1 MSWFEIIAERKI
13 RDAQEEGAFDNLPG
27 KGQPL
32 NLEQDPRVPP
42 EQRAAYRLMR
52 EAKILPDWIQ
62 IDKEIRQRLVQWEVR
77 VDQYAQG
84 REEDLRRSQLSH
96 RPTPDAIDRLR
107 EKFLLQAAQH
117 LKETNRQI
125 ERLNLIVPGHGQQRL
140 RLPLEERMET
150 LEERFPRLT
159 PYAAGQEAEWRK
171 LLEERRRALPNLTNR
186 MPQRRRRD
194 SIG

>member
-27 KGQPL
+27 SGQPL

-62 IDKEIRQRLVQWEVR
+62 IDKEIRQRLVQWEAR
-77 VDQYAQG
+77 IELYAQG

-96 RPTPDAIDRLR
+96 TPTADAIDRLR
-107 EKFLLQAAQH
+107 EKFLVQAAQH
-117 LKETNRQI
+117 LNETNRQI
-125 ERLNLIVPGHGQQRL
+125 ERLNLTVPGHGQQRL
-140 RLPLEERMET
+140 RIPVEERIT
-150 LEERFPRLT
+150 ALEERFPRRT
-159 PYAAGQEAEWRK
+159 PYPSGQEPEWRK
-171 LLEERRRALPNLTNR
+171 VLDQPRRGLPNLNNR
-186 MPQRRRRD
+186 MPMRRRRD